1 MGKQEDFI
9 FAIVPY
15 VSKYQKIY
23 GFGVVS
29 AIVAQACLESGY
41 GTSNKAGHGNFFG
54 LKYKPNRVTC
64 NSGIFKDRSA
74 EQLPD
79 GTYITIYTDWY
90 EFMKSGSADFDS
102 GSEGYFQFI
111 QTGKYQNAMIQTTP
125 EGYLSA
131 LKDAGYATSQKYVN
145 NCMAIVHKYNLTQ
158 FDGGQSMYTNS
169 PLVNYVDL
177 TPNNYGART
186 HAIDTITIHH
196 MAGNLS
202 VQTCGSLFHRK
213 KGSSNYGINGKNV
226 GLYVEEKNGAWTS
239 NSKSNDMRAVT
250 IEVANDLCAPF
261 WTVSAESM
269 NTLIMLV
276 ADICLRNNI
285 KRLIWS
291 DDKTIRINH
300 LNGANMT
307 MHRDFANT
315 TCPADF
321 LAGCMYNISVAVN
334 NIIMGGVI
342 PTEGYFIN
350 GYDYAPVFDPVYYS
364 NKYADLKLA
373 FGDDSALLWEHFQ
386 QFGMSEFR
394 QASAEFN
401 PTVYKE
407 KYADVAEAYG
417 EDNEMYY
424 FHYVAFGKNEG
435 RTTN

>member
-1 MGKQEDFI
+1 
-9 FAIVPY
+9 
-15 VSKYQKIY
+15 
-23 GFGVVS
+23 
-29 AIVAQACLESGY
+29 
-41 GTSNKAGHGNFFG
+41 
-54 LKYKPNRVTC
+54 
-64 NSGIFKDRSA
+64 
-74 EQLPD
+74 
-79 GTYITIYTDWY
+79 
-90 EFMKSGSADFDS
+90 
-102 GSEGYFQFI
+102 
-111 QTGKYQNAMIQTTP
+111 
-125 EGYLSA
+125 
-131 LKDAGYATSQKYVN
+131 
-145 NCMAIVHKYNLTQ
+145 
-158 FDGGQSMYTNS
+158 
-169 PLVNYVDL
+169 
-177 TPNNYGART
+177 
-186 HAIDTITIHH
+186 
-196 MAGNLS
+196 
-202 VQTCGSLFHRK
+202 
-213 KGSSNYGINGKNV
+213 
-226 GLYVEEKNGAWTS
+226 
-239 NSKSNDMRAVT
+239 
-250 IEVANDLCAPF
+250 
-261 WTVSAESM
+261 
-269 NTLIMLV
+269 
-276 ADICLRNNI
+276 
-285 KRLIWS
+285 
-291 DDKTIRINH
+291 
-300 LNGANMT
+300 MT